1 MTKTLPLG
9 RGLLLALLAL
19 FGSALGA
26 CDGAMAL
33 GGPSDRFVIA
43 PAPGDAEASPS
54 PEDVQEAA
62 TIIRTR
68 LEGMGLVVRKIEPGT
83 DGRITLEVSGKDA
96 EKSVAAA
103 IGIKGDL
110 AIRLVDTGA
119 LPEDTDQ
126 GIAPP
131 GSEILPMA
139 DGSMAVAVRKV
150 GGISGKRVE
159 AAMVGIDQSTGQ
171 SMVMVTFDAA
181 GASKFAQL
189 SGANVGKPL
198 AIVLD
203 GKVLSAPVINEPI
216 TGGQAQISG
225 GFTVE
230 EANQLAVALQ
240 SGALPVV
247 FTVAEHTGL

>member
-1 MTKTLPLG
+1 MTMKLPLG

-19 FGSALGA
+19 FAGALAA
-26 CDGAMAL
+26 CDGFAAS
-33 GGPSDRFVIA
+33 GEPSDRFVIA
-43 PAPGDAEASPS
+43 PAPGDAEAPP

-62 TIIRTR
+62 AIIRKR
-68 LEGMGLVVRKIEPGT
+68 LEGMDLVVHRLEPGT
-83 DGRITLEVSGKDA
+83 DGRIMIEVSGKDA
-96 EKSVAAA
+96 EKAVAAA

-110 AIRLVDTGA
+110 AIRLVDIDA
-119 LPEDTDQ
+119 LPENTRQ

-150 GGISGKRVE
+150 GGVSGKRVVKAE
-159 AAMVGIDQSTGQ
+159 AGTDESIGQ
-171 SMVMVTFDAA
+171 PMVMVTFDAA

-203 GKVLSAPVINEPI
+203 GKVLSAPVIYEPI

-225 GFTVE
+225 GFTSE
-230 EANQLAVALQ
+230 EASQLAVALQ

-247 FTVAEHTGL
+247 FTVTEHTRP